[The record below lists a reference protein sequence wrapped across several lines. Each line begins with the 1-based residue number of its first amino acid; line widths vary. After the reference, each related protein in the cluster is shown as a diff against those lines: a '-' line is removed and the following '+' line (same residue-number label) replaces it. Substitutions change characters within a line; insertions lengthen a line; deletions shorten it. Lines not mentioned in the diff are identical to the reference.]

1 MGDRRNNKGLCLAP
15 LLSVV
20 RLLGRIWTIPLILV
34 LGESGSSMRYSEIR
48 EQLIAS
54 SGREVSD
61 STLSKKLSELTEL
74 NVLSRQSFAEVPPR
88 VEYTLSDAGLAL
100 FMRLNDLGA
109 WAREEC
115 HGGGLRIPQARKPL
129 QEPSAVGLT

>member
-1 MGDRRNNKGLCLAP
+1 
-15 LLSVV
+15 
-20 RLLGRIWTIPLILV
+20 
-34 LGESGSSMRYSEIR
+34 MRYSEIR

-100 FMRLNDLGA
+100 FMKLNNLGA

>member
-100 FMRLNDLGA
+100 FMKLNNLGA

>member
-74 NVLSRQSFAEVPPR
+74 NVLSRKSFAEVPPR

-100 FMRLNDLGA
+100 FMKLNDLGA

-115 HGGGLRIPQARKPL
+115 HSGGLRIPQARKPL